1 MDSTT
6 LRVVKDIYLT
16 LQVAFSKNDLQ
27 RKDTFTY
34 MFNKLQAFRIHVL
47 TLLLYILSICVV

>member
-6 LRVVKDIYLT
+6 LRVVEDIYLT

-34 MFNKLQAFRIHVL
+34 MFNKLQAFRIL